1 METPASRPRLA
12 ADQAVGTSA
21 RPSRVPG
28 WLRTGALTVV
38 GPAEEPAQRQDVL
51 RRAALAVALIAVLAT
66 QRSHVPAWPAVVIA
80 LTAAFVY
87 DIYLAYLVFVAKQ
100 FLLARVLAFILD
112 ATLMFVALTF
122 VLKSLGEANSGS
134 DIWVAMLLFIG
145 SGGFALAPVG
155 SLIYT
160 ALGTGAFTLGTLL
173 YFPADSQYHEQLPLR
188 VAFFVAFG
196 LLALGAAQELE
207 KRRARVQEQN
217 NALAESKRQLEDKSL
232 QLERALVLERERAR
246 RDPLTGALNHA
257 AIVEEMRTLV
267 EQQRRDEGGSLAVAM
282 VDVDGLK
289 VINDTFGHQ
298 MGDAVLESVAGV
310 LSRDGALVGRYGGDE
325 FVVVLSD
332 GGRSQAERYRRDVF
346 AGLADIKL
354 TDVDSGARIPASVS
368 IGIVCFPQEADTIE
382 DLIKL
387 SDSAMYASRRMR
399 AIAVGAGTDDHDPRT
414 TAVLSEILP
423 LLTAP
428 GDVSSK
434 LQLVAKRVSG
444 AAGYDA
450 VDIRVGGA
458 NNVPDVETSYANASK
473 ELLQAWNDEQ
483 SSEDNA
489 FTLVGILERTNRPLL
504 LDDLQHD
511 ERLSAKER
519 SILTAGGLHSA
530 LMVPMIWQGEMLG
543 TIAVASRR
551 PSAFGPRDAQFM
563 TAVAA
568 QVTAIV
574 RMSVVLEELRATSTR
589 LSDAHTE
596 TVVLLAA
603 AAEAH
608 DATTGRHLL
617 GIRVITEALAREL
630 GYAEKDAEEIGL
642 ASTLHDIGKIRVP
655 DSVLANSG
663 ELSDQDWVV
672 MKQHTVWGAEFLSGR
687 PEFRAAQ
694 VIAHS
699 HHERWD
705 GRGYP
710 DGLSRE
716 AIPES
721 AMIVSVADAFD
732 ALTSNRPYRSARSI
746 EAAVEE
752 IVTCS
757 GTQFSPK
764 IVDALVRL
772 SERGELQRIRELPDR
787 AAA

>member
-1 METPASRPRLA
+1 METPASGAKLA
-12 ADQAVGTSA
+12 ADQAAGASE
-21 RPSRVPG
+21 RLSGVPG
-28 WLRTGALTVV
+28 WLRTAALTVV
-38 GPAEEPAQRQDVL
+38 GPAEGPAQRQDVL
-51 RRAALAVALIAVLAT
+51 RRAALAIALIAVLAT
-66 QRSHVPAWPAVVIA
+66 QRSHVPVWPAVVAA
-80 LTAAFVY
+80 LSTAFVY

-122 VLKSLGEANSGS
+122 VLKSLGEANSAS

-196 LLALGAAQELE
+196 LLALGAAQEME
-207 KRRARVQEQN
+207 KRRRRVQDQN
-217 NALAESKRQLEDKSL
+217 NALAESKRQLEDKSS
-232 QLERALVLERERAR
+232 QLERALALERERAR

-257 AIVEEMRTLV
+257 AIVEELRTLV

-289 VINDTFGHQ
+289 VTNDTFGHQ

-310 LSRDGALVGRYGGDE
+310 LSRNGALVGRYGGDE

-332 GGRSQAERYRRDVF
+332 GGHAQAERYRRDVF

-423 LLTAP
+423 LMTAP
-428 GDVSSK
+428 GDVLSK
-434 LQLVAKRVSG
+434 LQLVAKRVAG

-458 NNVPDVETSYANASK
+458 NNVPDVETSYANAPK
-473 ELLQAWNDEQ
+473 DLLQAWNDEQ

-551 PSAFGPRDAQFM
+551 PGAFGPRDAQFM
-563 TAVAA
+563 TSVAA

-574 RMSVVLEELRATSTR
+574 RMSAVLAELRATSTR
-589 LSDAHTE
+589 LRDAHTE
-596 TVVLLAA
+596 TVMLLAA

-608 DATTGRHLL
+608 DATTGRHLH
-617 GIRVITEALAREL
+617 GIRAITEVLAREL
-630 GYAEKDAEEIGL
+630 GYAKERAEELGL

-655 DSVLANSG
+655 DSILANSG
-663 ELSDQDWVV
+663 ELSDHDWKV
-672 MKQHTVWGAEFLSGR
+672 MKQHTTWGAEFLAGR
-687 PEFRAAQ
+687 PEFGPAA
-694 VIAHS
+694 VIAQT
-699 HHERWD
+699 HHERLD
-705 GRGYP
+705 GSGYP
-710 DGLSRE
+710 EGLARE

-732 ALTSNRPYRSARSI
+732 ALTSNRPYRNARSI
-746 EAAVEE
+746 EAAVDE

-764 IVDALVRL
+764 VVDALVRL
-772 SERGELQRIRELPDR
+772 SERGELDRIRELPDQ